1 MLKGNGESMKI
12 LHEILQY
19 NQNFVREKKYEQFRT
34 TKYPNKRMV
43 ILTCMDTRLMELL
56 PRALNVAN
64 GDAKIIKNAG
74 AMVSHPYGSIM
85 RSLLVAVYELQADE
99 ILVVGHHDCGMSGL
113 KADVLINSM
122 KKRGIKEEIID
133 FLDYSDIRV
142 SEWLQGFDSVE
153 ESVIHSVEMIK
164 KHPLLPKDVPVHGL
178 IIHPETGKLDLVI
191 NGYDE

>member
-1 MLKGNGESMKI
+1 MTI
-12 LHEILQY
+12 LDEILQY
-19 NQNFVREKKYEQFRT
+19 NEEFVREKKYEQYRT
-34 TKYPNKRMV
+34 NKYPNKRMV

-85 RSLLVAVYELQADE
+85 RSLLVAVYQLQADE

-113 KADVLINSM
+113 KADVLIESM
-122 KKRGIKEEIID
+122 KERGIREEIID

-153 ESVIHSVEMIK
+153 ESVTHSVEMIK

-191 NGYDE
+191 NGYEE

>member
-1 MLKGNGESMKI
+1 MTM

-19 NQNFVREKKYEQFRT
+19 NQNFVREKKYEQFKT

-85 RSLLVAVYELQADE
+85 RSLLVAVYQLQADE
-99 ILVVGHHDCGMSGL
+99 IIVVGHHDCGMSGM
-113 KADVLINSM
+113 KADVLIDSM
-122 KKRGIKEEIID
+122 KKRGIKEEVID
-133 FLDYSDIRV
+133 FLDYSGVRV
-142 SEWLQGFDSVE
+142 SEWLHGFGSVEDSVT
-153 ESVIHSVEMIK
+153 HSVEMIK

-191 NGYDE
+191 NGYEE